1 MVDRKNI
8 AVFGDGLAA
17 LLEEI
22 EQHHS
27 IVEAAKNLKM
37 SYRYALY
44 KIVIAEKRLERP
56 LVIRSRGGVRGGG
69 FSEVTEYGKELTK
82 QFRKAQ
88 VDLKKVLENLS

>member
-1 MVDRKNI
+1 MGALEYSFKLWMVDRKNI

-56 LVIRSRGGVRGGG
+56 LVIR
-69 FSEVTEYGKELTK
+69 
-82 QFRKAQ
+82 
-88 VDLKKVLENLS
+88 